1 MTSIPDALKRKA
13 KAPARKHTTPVRQL
27 AGTAVDAILDK
38 KGLDV
43 VVMDMAGVSGVA
55 DMFVIATGESD
66 LQIKAIADAVVDQ
79 VREKHAE
86 RPWHKEGYEHRQ
98 WILLDYVD
106 LVVHVFHPERR
117 EFYGLE
123 RLWGDAPRE
132 EVATD
137 GSAADV
143 KLLQAKSA

>member
-1 MTSIPDALKRKA
+1 MTTIPEALKRKE
-13 KAPARKHTTPVRQL
+13 KPPARRKTTPVRQL
-27 AGTAVDAILDK
+27 AATAVDAILDK

-43 VVMDMAGVSGVA
+43 VVMDMTGVSGVA
-55 DMFVIATGESD
+55 DMFVIANGESD
-66 LQIKAIADAVVDQ
+66 SQIKAIADAVVEAI
-79 VREKHAE
+79 REDHDE

-106 LVVHVFHPERR
+106 LVVHVFYPERR

-132 EVATD
+132 EVDSD
-137 GSAADV
+137 GTAADV
-143 KLLQAKSA
+143 KILRLPKA